1 MSSSKP
7 GISAVILAA
16 GLSSRMGEF
25 KALLPFGRSTVIET
39 VIDQFIAAGVTDI
52 RIIVGHQSDLL
63 LPLLEKLPVTA
74 IENKCYLKGMFSSVR
89 SGVLSF
95 TNQTQA
101 FFLLP
106 VDMPLIKADSLKSII
121 KTYHKTSAAVIYPVY
136 NQKRGHP
143 PLIDQQCF
151 DAICRGNDDTT
162 LKTVLQAFKHL
173 SVETTVPDI
182 GLTLDMDTPADYEH
196 LKTLETF
203 HRLPD

>member
-1 MSSSKP
+1 MSPFKP

-16 GLSSRMGEF
+16 GLSSRMGEL
-25 KALLPFGRSTVIET
+25 KALMPFGRSTVIET
-39 VIDQFIAAGVTDI
+39 VIDQFITAGVTDI
-52 RIIVGHQSDLL
+52 RIIFGHQSDLL

-74 IENKCYLKGMFSSVR
+74 IENKFYQKGMFSSVR

-143 PLIDQQCF
+143 PLIDRQCF
-151 DAICRGNDDTT
+151 DAICHGSDDTT
-162 LKTVLQAFKHL
+162 LKTVLQSFNHL
-173 SVETTVPDI
+173 SVETHLSDI
-182 GLTLDMDTPADYEH
+182 GLTLDMDTPTDYEH
-196 LKTLETF
+196 LKTLEAL